1 MVKKLVDG
9 PGFNHLIEGRH
20 GYVLFNVNDRYV
32 GRSIEEYG
40 EWSPGETE
48 LFQRLVHA
56 GDYVIDAGAHIGAHT
71 LAFSRLVGRQGK
83 VFAFEP
89 QRLLYQILAANV
101 ALNSLA
107 NVYTY
112 QMGIGDKSGSLWLA
126 DDLDYAREANF
137 GGIPLRGI
145 FRTLEHAGPKYR
157 LPVVRLDDFYDQ
169 PRLDF
174 LKIDVEGMEVSVLRG
189 AERAI
194 RRHRPIIYAEND
206 RKENSSELGELL
218 RNLGYRLQLAPA
230 ASVFSGQLVGEQDG
244 SVPRDRVD
252 QHALHP

>member
-1 MVKKLVDG
+1 
-9 PGFNHLIEGRH
+9 
-20 GYVLFNVNDRYV
+20 
-32 GRSIEEYG
+32 
-40 EWSPGETE
+40 
-48 LFQRLVHA
+48 
-56 GDYVIDAGAHIGAHT
+56 
-71 LAFSRLVGRQGK
+71 
-83 VFAFEP
+83 
-89 QRLLYQILAANV
+89 
-101 ALNSLA
+101 
-107 NVYTY
+107 
-112 QMGIGDKSGSLWLA
+112 MGIGDKSGSLWLA

-218 RNLGYRLQLAPA
+218 RNLGYRLHWHRPPLYSPA
-230 ASVFSGQLVGEQDG
+230 NWSGSRTDLFPGIVSTNMLCIHESRLDPDSRG
-244 SVPRDRVD
+244 SARFEE
-252 QHALHP
+252 

>member
-107 NVYTY
+107 
-112 QMGIGDKSGSLWLA
+112 
-126 DDLDYAREANF
+126 
-137 GGIPLRGI
+137 
-145 FRTLEHAGPKYR
+145 
-157 LPVVRLDDFYDQ
+157 
-169 PRLDF
+169 
-174 LKIDVEGMEVSVLRG
+174 
-189 AERAI
+189 
-194 RRHRPIIYAEND
+194 
-206 RKENSSELGELL
+206 
-218 RNLGYRLQLAPA
+218 
-230 ASVFSGQLVGEQDG
+230 G
-244 SVPRDRVD
+244 SVVV
-252 QHALHP
+252 